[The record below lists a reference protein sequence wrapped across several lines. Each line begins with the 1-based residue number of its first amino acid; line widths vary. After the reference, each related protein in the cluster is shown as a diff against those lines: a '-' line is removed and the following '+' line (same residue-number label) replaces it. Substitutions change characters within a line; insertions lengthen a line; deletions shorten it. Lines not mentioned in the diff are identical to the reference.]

1 MLVNSRKFDMIL
13 QVKFAFIFAIFFV
26 FSLFAQPTQFGE
38 QRQTEPIGIV
48 RGRVFDLASKQPMEY
63 VSVSLRRSRDSS
75 IIAGTLTNN
84 DGTFEL
90 KNIAFGRYYLALK
103 FVGFKTKIIDS
114 IFLTPRSS
122 TIMLGNIFIENDD
135 IKTKEIEITAQKDII
150 TYSIDKRIYNVDR
163 DLSVVSGSAVDVLA
177 NVPSV
182 NVDLDGN
189 ISLRGSGNVTILIDG
204 KPSALLGFDR
214 TSVLDNIP
222 SDNIERIEVITNPS
236 AKYDPEGVV
245 GIINIVLKKNVLLG
259 YGGMVQSNVGTLDK
273 YNGSINLNVKTDGLN
288 SNLGYSFRFFRML
301 GSTNLSRE
309 SFFPVTSFLDQ
320 LQNFSRRGRYHR
332 LQLSTDWQI
341 DNLNSLSGGFN
352 FGNFNRKGFDSTGYL
367 FRIPT
372 DNFFDNYYRKTET
385 DFSNTSCDI
394 FLFFKRSFEQK
405 GREFNANVIY
415 TNFSG
420 SGDEFY
426 NQIQLL
432 PENFWE
438 LIQNQNNKTANK
450 RGNLL
455 AEVNYSHPFN
465 FGKLELGARTSF
477 RKIDIDYAFFEF
489 DTLTRIWQKN
499 EQISNIFGHNEN
511 IFSAYSIFSG
521 RIHQNFGFQVG
532 LRFEGTNTKGNQETQ
547 NYSFSKNYY
556 DWFPTIHL
564 SYAISNLNT
573 IMMSYTRRI
582 NRPSFFALNPFVNY
596 SDPQNLSQGNPEL
609 SPEYANA
616 IEISDLQFLPQGSLN
631 FTLFYR
637 YTTDIITRLT
647 RLIDTNQ
654 TLTTYQNLNR
664 SNNFGFEAIWSQN
677 LFNWFKINLNFS
689 YFYMDINGV
698 PQFNIPARSSRSWNV
713 KLNSVLN
720 VHKNVTFQVNCI
732 YESPVVTTGF
742 GGMSFGGGPFF
753 SIGTIGTRQGIYM
766 LNISAKIDI
775 ISDKA
780 SINLR
785 LMDVFKS
792 IKYDVTT
799 SGNNFKSRLLRTRES
814 RVAFIGF
821 QYKFN
826 DYKPPKMPRPE
837 EMPDME

>member
-1 MLVNSRKFDMIL
+1 MIL
-13 QVKFAFIFAIFFV
+13 RVKLAFIFAIFSV
-26 FSLFAQPTQFGE
+26 FGLFAQSSQFGE
-38 QRQTEPIGIV
+38 QRQTEPIGIISGKV
-48 RGRVFDLASKQPMEY
+48 LQIESKQPMEY
-63 VSVSLRRSRDSS
+63 VSVSLRKARDSS
-75 IIAGTLTNN
+75 IISGTLTAG

-90 KNIAFGRYYLALK
+90 KNIPFGRYYLALK

-114 IFLTPRSS
+114 IFITPRSF
-122 TIMLGNIFIENDD
+122 TVALGNIFIENDEV
-135 IKTKEIEITAQKDII
+135 KTKEIEVVAQKDIV
-150 TYSIDKRIYNVDR
+150 TYSIDKRIYNVDK

-182 NVDLDGN
+182 SVDLEGN
-189 ISLRGSGNVTILIDG
+189 ISLRGSGNVTVLIDG

-222 SDNIERIEVITNPS
+222 ADNIERIEVITNPS

-245 GIINIVLKKNVLLG
+245 GIINIVLKKNMLLG
-259 YGGMVQSNVGTLDK
+259 YGGMVQANAGTLDK

-288 SNLGYSFRFFRML
+288 SNLGYSFRSFRML
-301 GSTNLSRE
+301 GITNLSRE
-309 SFFPVTSFLDQ
+309 SFNPDTSFLEQ
-320 LQNFSRRGRYHR
+320 LQNFSRRGRYQR

-341 DNLNSLSGGFN
+341 DNINNLSAGFN
-352 FGNFNRKGFDSTGYL
+352 FGSFYRKGFDSTGYL
-367 FRIPT
+367 FKIPK
-372 DNFFDNYYRKTET
+372 DNLFDNYYRKTET
-385 DFSNTSCDI
+385 SFSNNSFDFS
-394 FLFFKRSFEQK
+394 LFFKRSFEQK
-405 GREFNANVIY
+405 EREFNLNVTF

-426 NQIQLL
+426 NQMQLL
-432 PENFWE
+432 PENYWE
-438 LIQNQNNKTANK
+438 LIQKQKNKTTNK
-450 RGNLL
+450 NGNLL

-465 FGKLELGARTSF
+465 FGKLEFGARTSF

-489 DTLTRIWQKN
+489 DTLTNIWQKN
-499 EQISNIFGHNEN
+499 DLISNIFGYDE
-511 IFSAYSIFSG
+511 IVYSAYSILSG
-521 RIHQNFGFQVG
+521 KIQQNFGYQIG
-532 LRFEGTNTKGNQETQ
+532 LRFERTNTKGNQKTQ

-556 DWFPTIHL
+556 NLFPTIHL
-564 SYAISNLNT
+564 SYAINNLNT

-582 NRPSFFALNPFVNY
+582 NRPSYFALNPFVNY
-596 SDPQNLSQGNPEL
+596 SDPLNLSQGNPEL
-609 SPEYANA
+609 NPEYANSF
-616 IEISDLQFLPQGSLN
+616 EISDLQFLPQGSLN

-664 SNNFGFEAIWSQN
+664 SNNVGFEAIWNQN
-677 LFNWFKINLNFS
+677 LFNWLKLNLNFS

-698 PQFNIPARSSRSWNV
+698 PQFNIPARNSRSWSV
-713 KLNSVLN
+713 KLNSVMN
-720 VHKNVTFQVNCI
+720 VNKNVTFQINFI

-753 SIGTIGTRQGIYM
+753 SMGSIGTRQGIYM

-775 ISDKA
+775 ISEKA
-780 SINLR
+780 SINFR

-799 SGNNFKSRLLRTRES
+799 SGNNFESRLLRTRES